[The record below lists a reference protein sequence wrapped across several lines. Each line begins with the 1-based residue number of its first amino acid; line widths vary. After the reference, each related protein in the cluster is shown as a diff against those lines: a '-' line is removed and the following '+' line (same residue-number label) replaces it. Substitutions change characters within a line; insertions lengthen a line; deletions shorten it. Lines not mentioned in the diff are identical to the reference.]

1 VGSKFLDG
9 EGYAVNMSNQIET
22 TITVQLENR
31 DRKSVAL
38 RIFLVVP
45 MAIFISAFTA
55 WSGSTE
61 ASTFLS
67 GLLFLPVVL
76 ALVFRGIY
84 PSYILDF
91 NRSLLA
97 LSTRVSAYIF
107 LLNDNYP
114 SIEESADVKI
124 TFPDVEGG
132 AKLERYLPL
141 AKWFLAIPLYL
152 VGFVYVIYGLAVL
165 VFAWF
170 TILFTGRMP
179 ADSAEVL
186 LGVTQ
191 YWNRVYGYAF
201 LLVTDEYPSFS
212 L

>member
-1 VGSKFLDG
+1 
-9 EGYAVNMSNQIET
+9 MSNQIET
-22 TITVQLENR
+22 VVTVQLDNR

-45 MAIFISAFTA
+45 IAIFVSAFTA
-55 WSGSTE
+55 WSGSSE
-61 ASTFLS
+61 ASAFLS
-67 GLLFLPVVL
+67 VLLFFPVLL

-84 PSYILDF
+84 PSYVLDF

-97 LSTRVSAYIF
+97 LSTRVTAYIL
-107 LLNDNYP
+107 LLNDKYP
-114 SIEESADVKI
+114 SIEESEDVKI

-132 AKLERYLPL
+132 AKLNRYLPL
-141 AKWFLAIPLYL
+141 VKSLLALPLYI
-152 VGFVYVIYGLAVL
+152 VGFVYTIYGLFVL
-165 VFAWF
+165 IFTWF
-170 TILFTGRMP
+170 SILFTGKMP
-179 ADSAEVL
+179 AFSGEVL
-186 LGVTQ
+186 LGVTK

>member
-1 VGSKFLDG
+1 
-9 EGYAVNMSNQIET
+9 MSNQIET
-22 TITVQLENR
+22 VVTVQLENR
-31 DRKSVAL
+31 DRKSVLL

-67 GLLFLPVVL
+67 GLLFLPVLL

-84 PSYILDF
+84 PSYVLDF

-97 LSTRVSAYIF
+97 LSTRVTAYIL
-107 LLNDNYP
+107 LLNDKYP
-114 SIEESADVKI
+114 SIEEGADVKI

-132 AKLERYLPL
+132 AKLNRYLPL
-141 AKWFLAIPLYL
+141 VKWLLAVPLYL
-152 VGFVYVIYGLAVL
+152 VGLVYTIYGIAVL
-165 VFAWF
+165 IFTWF
-170 TILFTGRMP
+170 TILFTGKMP
-179 ADSAEVL
+179 AFSADVL
-186 LGVTQ
+186 LGVTK

>member
-1 VGSKFLDG
+1 
-9 EGYAVNMSNQIET
+9 MSNQIET
-22 TITVQLENR
+22 AITVQLDNR
-31 DRKSVAL
+31 DRKSVLL

-67 GLLFLPVVL
+67 GLLFLPVLL

-84 PSYILDF
+84 PSYVLDF
-91 NRSLLA
+91 NLSLLA
-97 LSTRVSAYIF
+97 LSTRVTAYIL
-107 LLNDNYP
+107 LLNDKYP
-114 SIEESADVKI
+114 SIEESEDVKI

-132 AKLERYLPL
+132 AKLNRYMPL
-141 AKWFLAIPLYL
+141 VKWLLAVPLYL
-152 VGFVYVIYGLAVL
+152 VGLVYTIYGIAVL
-165 VFAWF
+165 IFTWF
-170 TILFTGRMP
+170 TILFTGKMP
-179 ADSAEVL
+179 AFSGEVL
-186 LGVTQ
+186 LGVTK

>member
-1 VGSKFLDG
+1 
-9 EGYAVNMSNQIET
+9 MSNQIET
-22 TITVQLENR
+22 DIIVQLDNR
-31 DRKSVAL
+31 DRKSVLL

-91 NRSLLA
+91 NRSLLS
-97 LSTRVSAYIF
+97 LSTRVTAYVL
-107 LLNDNYP
+107 LLNDKYP

-132 AKLERYLPL
+132 AKLNRYMPL
-141 AKWFLAIPLYL
+141 VKWLLAVPLYL
-152 VGFVYVIYGLAVL
+152 VGLVYTIYGIAVL
-165 VFAWF
+165 IFTWF
-170 TILFTGRMP
+170 TILFTGKMP
-179 ADSAEVL
+179 AFSADVL
-186 LGVTQ
+186 LGVTK

>member
-1 VGSKFLDG
+1 
-9 EGYAVNMSNQIET
+9 MSNQIET
-22 TITVQLENR
+22 FVTVQLENR

-84 PSYILDF
+84 PSYVLDF

-97 LSTRVSAYIF
+97 LSTRVTAYIL
-107 LLNDNYP
+107 LLNDKYP
-114 SIEESADVKI
+114 SIEESEDVKI

-132 AKLERYLPL
+132 AKLNRYLPL
-141 AKWFLAIPLYL
+141 AKWLLALPLYL
-152 VGFVYVIYGLAVL
+152 VGIVYTLYGLAVL
-165 VFAWF
+165 IFTWF
-170 TILFTGRMP
+170 TILFTGKMP
-179 ADSAEVL
+179 AFSGEVL
-186 LGVTQ
+186 LGVTK

>member
-1 VGSKFLDG
+1 
-9 EGYAVNMSNQIET
+9 MSNQIET
-22 TITVQLENR
+22 VVTVQLDNR

-67 GLLFLPVVL
+67 GLLFVPVLL

-97 LSTRVSAYIF
+97 LSTRVTAYIL
-107 LLNDNYP
+107 LLNDKYP

-132 AKLERYLPL
+132 AKLNRYMPL
-141 AKWFLAIPLYL
+141 VKWLLAVPLYL
-152 VGFVYVIYGLAVL
+152 VGLVYTIYGIAVL
-165 VFAWF
+165 IFTWF
-170 TILFTGRMP
+170 TILFTGKMP
-179 ADSAEVL
+179 AFSGDVL
-186 LGVTQ
+186 LGVTK

>member
-1 VGSKFLDG
+1 
-9 EGYAVNMSNQIET
+9 MSNQIET
-22 TITVQLENR
+22 TITVQLDNR
-31 DRKSVAL
+31 DRMSVLL

-45 MAIFISAFTA
+45 IAIFVSAFTA

-67 GLLFLPVVL
+67 GLLFLPVLL

-84 PSYILDF
+84 PSYVLDF

-97 LSTRVSAYIF
+97 LSTRVTAYIL
-107 LLNDNYP
+107 LLNDKYP
-114 SIEESADVKI
+114 SIEESDDVKI

-132 AKLERYLPL
+132 AKLNRYLPL
-141 AKWFLAIPLYL
+141 VKWLLALPLYI
-152 VGFVYVIYGLAVL
+152 VGVVYVFYGLAVL
-165 VFAWF
+165 IFTWF
-170 TILFTGRMP
+170 TILFTGKMP
-179 ADSAEVL
+179 AFSAEVL

>member
-1 VGSKFLDG
+1 
-9 EGYAVNMSNQIET
+9 MSNQIET
-22 TITVQLENR
+22 EITIQLDNR

-67 GLLFLPVVL
+67 GLLFVPVVL

-84 PSYILDF
+84 PSYVLTF

-97 LSTRVSAYIF
+97 LSTRVTAYIL
-107 LLNDNYP
+107 LLNDKYP
-114 SIEESADVKI
+114 SIEESEDVKI
-124 TFPDVEGG
+124 TFPDVEAG
-132 AKLERYLPL
+132 AKLNRYLPL
-141 AKWFLAIPLYL
+141 VKWLLALPLYL
-152 VGFVYVIYGLAVL
+152 VGVVYTFYGLAVL
-165 VFAWF
+165 IFTWF
-170 TILFTGRMP
+170 TILFTGKMP
-179 ADSAEVL
+179 AFSGEVL
-186 LGVTQ
+186 LGVTK

>member
-1 VGSKFLDG
+1 
-9 EGYAVNMSNQIET
+9 MSNQIET
-22 TITVQLENR
+22 VVTVQLENR
-31 DRKSVAL
+31 DRKSVLL

-67 GLLFLPVVL
+67 GLLFLPVLL

-84 PSYILDF
+84 PSYVLDF

-97 LSTRVSAYIF
+97 LSTRVTAYIL
-107 LLNDNYP
+107 LLNDKYP

-132 AKLERYLPL
+132 AKLNRYMPL
-141 AKWFLAIPLYL
+141 VKWLLAVPLYL
-152 VGFVYVIYGLAVL
+152 VGLVYTIYGIAVL
-165 VFAWF
+165 IFTWF
-170 TILFTGRMP
+170 TILFTGKMP
-179 ADSAEVL
+179 AFSADVL

>member
-1 VGSKFLDG
+1 
-9 EGYAVNMSNQIET
+9 MSNQIET
-22 TITVQLENR
+22 FVTVQLENR
-31 DRKSVAL
+31 DRKSVLL

-67 GLLFLPVVL
+67 GLLFLPVLL

-84 PSYILDF
+84 PSYVLDF

-97 LSTRVSAYIF
+97 LSTRVTAYIL
-107 LLNDNYP
+107 LLNDKYP
-114 SIEESADVKI
+114 SIEESEDVKI
-124 TFPDVEGG
+124 TFPDVEAG
-132 AKLERYLPL
+132 AKLNRYLPL
-141 AKWFLAIPLYL
+141 VKWLLALPLYL
-152 VGFVYVIYGLAVL
+152 VGVVYTFYGLAVL
-165 VFAWF
+165 IFTWF
-170 TILFTGRMP
+170 TILFTGKMP
-179 ADSAEVL
+179 AFSGEVL
-186 LGVTQ
+186 LGVTKF
-191 YWNRVYGYAF
+191 WNRVYGYAF

>member
-1 VGSKFLDG
+1 
-9 EGYAVNMSNQIET
+9 MSNQIET
-22 TITVQLENR
+22 DVIVQLDNR
-31 DRKSVAL
+31 DRKSVLL

-91 NRSLLA
+91 NRSLLS
-97 LSTRVSAYIF
+97 LSTRVTAYVL
-107 LLNDNYP
+107 LLNDKYP
-114 SIEESADVKI
+114 SIEESDDVKI
-124 TFPDVEGG
+124 TFPDVAGG
-132 AKLERYLPL
+132 AKLNRYLPL
-141 AKWFLAIPLYL
+141 VKWILALPLYL
-152 VGFVYVIYGLAVL
+152 LGVVYTFYGVAVL
-165 VFAWF
+165 IFTWF
-170 TILFTGRMP
+170 TILFTGKMP
-179 ADSAEVL
+179 AFSADVL
-186 LGVTQ
+186 LGVTK

>member
-1 VGSKFLDG
+1 MSK
-9 EGYAVNMSNQIET
+9 QIET
-22 TITVQLENR
+22 TITVQLDNR
-31 DRKSVAL
+31 DRMSVLL

-45 MAIFISAFTA
+45 IAIFVSAFTA

-67 GLLFLPVVL
+67 GLLFLPVLL

-84 PSYILDF
+84 PSYVLDF

-97 LSTRVSAYIF
+97 LSTRVTAYIL
-107 LLNDNYP
+107 LLNDKYP
-114 SIEESADVKI
+114 SIEESDDVKI
-124 TFPDVEGG
+124 TFPDVERG
-132 AKLERYLPL
+132 AKLNRYLPL
-141 AKWFLAIPLYL
+141 VKWLLALPLYI
-152 VGFVYVIYGLAVL
+152 VGVVYVFYGLAVL
-165 VFAWF
+165 IFTWF
-170 TILFTGRMP
+170 TILFTGKMP
-179 ADSAEVL
+179 AFSADVL

>member
-1 VGSKFLDG
+1 
-9 EGYAVNMSNQIET
+9 
-22 TITVQLENR
+22 
-31 DRKSVAL
+31 
-38 RIFLVVP
+38 

-67 GLLFLPVVL
+67 GLLFLPVLL

-84 PSYILDF
+84 PSYVLDF

-97 LSTRVSAYIF
+97 LSTRVTAYIL
-107 LLNDNYP
+107 LLNDKYP
-114 SIEESADVKI
+114 SIEESEDVKI

-132 AKLERYLPL
+132 AKLNRYLPL
-141 AKWFLAIPLYL
+141 VKWLLAVPLYL
-152 VGFVYVIYGLAVL
+152 VGLVYTIYGIAVL
-165 VFAWF
+165 IFTWF
-170 TILFTGRMP
+170 TILFTGKMP
-179 ADSAEVL
+179 AFSADVL

>member
-1 VGSKFLDG
+1 
-9 EGYAVNMSNQIET
+9 MSNQIET
-22 TITVQLENR
+22 TVTVQLENR

-45 MAIFISAFTA
+45 MAVFISAFTA
-55 WSGSTE
+55 WSGSSETS
-61 ASTFLS
+61 AFLS
-67 GLLFLPVVL
+67 SLLFLPVVL

-84 PSYILDF
+84 PSYVLDF

-97 LSTRVSAYIF
+97 LSTRVTAYVF

-124 TFPDVEGG
+124 TFPEVEGG
-132 AKLERYLPL
+132 AKLNRYLPL
-141 AKWFLAIPLYL
+141 VKWLLALPLYL
-152 VGFVYVIYGLAVL
+152 VGFIYVIYGLAFL
-165 VFAWF
+165 IFTWF
-170 TILFTGRMP
+170 TILFTGKMP
-179 ADSAEVL
+179 AVSGEVL

>member
-1 VGSKFLDG
+1 
-9 EGYAVNMSNQIET
+9 MSNQIET
-22 TITVQLENR
+22 VVTVQLENR
-31 DRKSVAL
+31 DRKSVLL

-67 GLLFLPVVL
+67 GLLFLPVLL

-91 NRSLLA
+91 NRSLLS
-97 LSTRVSAYIF
+97 LSTRVTAYIL
-107 LLNDNYP
+107 LLNDKYP
-114 SIEESADVKI
+114 SIEESEDVKI

-132 AKLERYLPL
+132 AKLNRYMPL
-141 AKWFLAIPLYL
+141 VKWLLAVPLYL
-152 VGFVYVIYGLAVL
+152 VGLVYTIYGIAVL
-165 VFAWF
+165 IFTWF
-170 TILFTGRMP
+170 TILFTGKMP
-179 ADSAEVL
+179 AFSADVL
-186 LGVTQ
+186 LGVTK

>member
-1 VGSKFLDG
+1 
-9 EGYAVNMSNQIET
+9 MSNQIET
-22 TITVQLENR
+22 VITIQLENR
-31 DRKSVAL
+31 DRRSVAL

-45 MAIFISAFTA
+45 IAIFVAAFTA
-55 WSGSTE
+55 WSGSSE

-67 GLLFLPVVL
+67 GLLFLPVML

-84 PSYILDF
+84 PSYALAF
-91 NRSLLA
+91 NKSLLS

-114 SIEESADVKI
+114 SIEESEDVTI
-124 TFPDVEGG
+124 TFPEIDGG
-132 AKLERYLPL
+132 AKLDRYLPL
-141 AKWFLAIPLYL
+141 VKWLLAIPLYL
-152 VGFVYVIYGLAVL
+152 VGLVYVIYGLAVL

-170 TILFTGRMP
+170 TILFTGKMP
-179 ADSAEVL
+179 ATSAEIL

-191 YWNRVYGYAF
+191 YWNRIYGYAF

>member
-1 VGSKFLDG
+1 
-9 EGYAVNMSNQIET
+9 MSNQIET
-22 TITVQLENR
+22 AITVQLDNR
-31 DRKSVAL
+31 DRKSVLL

-67 GLLFLPVVL
+67 GLLFLPVLL

-97 LSTRVSAYIF
+97 LSTRVTAYIL
-107 LLNDNYP
+107 LLNDKYP
-114 SIEESADVKI
+114 SIEESEDVKI

-132 AKLERYLPL
+132 AKLNRYMPL
-141 AKWFLAIPLYL
+141 VKWLLAVPLYI
-152 VGFVYVIYGLAVL
+152 VGVVYAFYGLAVL
-165 VFAWF
+165 IFTWF
-170 TILFTGRMP
+170 TILFTGKMP
-179 ADSAEVL
+179 AFSGEVL

>member
-1 VGSKFLDG
+1 
-9 EGYAVNMSNQIET
+9 MSNQIET
-22 TITVQLENR
+22 VVTVQLENR
-31 DRKSVAL
+31 DRKSVLL

-67 GLLFLPVVL
+67 GLLFLPVLL

-84 PSYILDF
+84 PSYILNF
-91 NRSLLA
+91 NRSLLS
-97 LSTRVSAYIF
+97 LSTRVTAYIL
-107 LLNDNYP
+107 LLNDKYP

-132 AKLERYLPL
+132 AKLNRYLPL
-141 AKWFLAIPLYL
+141 VKWLLAVPLYL
-152 VGFVYVIYGLAVL
+152 VGLVYTIYGIAVL
-165 VFAWF
+165 IFTWF
-170 TILFTGRMP
+170 TILFTGKMP
-179 ADSAEVL
+179 AFSADVL
-186 LGVTQ
+186 LGVTK

>member
-1 VGSKFLDG
+1 
-9 EGYAVNMSNQIET
+9 MSNQIET
-22 TITVQLENR
+22 AITVQLDNR
-31 DRKSVAL
+31 DRKSVFL

-67 GLLFLPVVL
+67 GLLFLPVLL

-97 LSTRVSAYIF
+97 LSTRVTAYIL
-107 LLNDNYP
+107 LLNDKYP
-114 SIEESADVKI
+114 SIEESEDVKI

-132 AKLERYLPL
+132 AKLNRYMPL
-141 AKWFLAIPLYL
+141 VKWLLAVPLYL
-152 VGFVYVIYGLAVL
+152 VGLVYTIYGIAVL
-165 VFAWF
+165 IFTWF
-170 TILFTGRMP
+170 TILFTGKMP
-179 ADSAEVL
+179 AFSAEVL

>member
-1 VGSKFLDG
+1 
-9 EGYAVNMSNQIET
+9 MSNQIET
-22 TITVQLENR
+22 VVTVQLENR
-31 DRKSVAL
+31 DRKSVLL

-67 GLLFLPVVL
+67 GLLFLPVLL

-97 LSTRVSAYIF
+97 LSTRVTAYIL
-107 LLNDNYP
+107 LLNDKYP

-132 AKLERYLPL
+132 AKLNRYMPL
-141 AKWFLAIPLYL
+141 VKWLMAVPLYL
-152 VGFVYVIYGLAVL
+152 VGLVYTIYGIAVL
-165 VFAWF
+165 IFTWF
-170 TILFTGRMP
+170 TILFTGKMP
-179 ADSAEVL
+179 AFSADVL
-186 LGVTQ
+186 LGVTK

>member
-1 VGSKFLDG
+1 MSK
-9 EGYAVNMSNQIET
+9 QIET
-22 TITVQLENR
+22 EITVQLENR
-31 DRKSVAL
+31 DRTSVAL

-45 MAIFISAFTA
+45 IAIFVSAFTA
-55 WSGSTE
+55 WSGSSE

-84 PSYILDF
+84 PSYVLAF

-97 LSTRVSAYIF
+97 LSTRVTAYIL

-114 SIEESADVKI
+114 SIEESEDVKI

-132 AKLERYLPL
+132 AKLNRYLPL
-141 AKWFLAIPLYL
+141 VKWLLAIPLYL
-152 VGFVYVIYGLAVL
+152 VGLIYVIYGLAVL
-165 VFAWF
+165 VFTWF
-170 TILFTGRMP
+170 TILFTGKMP
-179 ADSAEVL
+179 AFSADVL
-186 LGVTQ
+186 LGITQ